1 MVAAE
6 ELLHS
11 KYQKEYIHIKFHK
24 KKKQKKNQTNN
35 NKNKNSVIQNPITN
49 EKPLVPTLR

>member
-24 KKKQKKNQTNN
+24 KKKKKKQTNN